1 MRNVLNSPR
10 LLEFKKKKQRIFL
23 NKILFILASLFVI
36 IVGLSFLSRIAKLN
50 ISGVE
55 ITGNKVVD
63 GEMIKE
69 VVDTDLGGYYLW
81 FFPKTNIFFY
91 PKNKIKD
98 NLTDKFKRLKD
109 ISFKITEARTLEI
122 SLIEREALYTWCGA
136 EPSLQDSERAEE
148 GSEKCY
154 FLDETGYIFDEAPYF
169 SGEVYFKFYGPTDG
183 NFEKLILF
191 KKALENMG
199 LKTVALH
206 TLENGDIKLFLS
218 GKTLATKP
226 EIIFKA
232 DSDLEIIAE
241 NLETA
246 LTTEPLQSNFK
257 NKYASLLYID
267 LRYGNKVFYKFK

>member
-1 MRNVLNSPR
+1 MMKRNVLNSPR
-10 LLEFKKKKQRIFL
+10 LLELKKKKQRIFL
-23 NKILFILASLFVI
+23 NKILLILASFFVI

-69 VVDTDLGGYYLW
+69 VADTDLAGYYFW

-98 NLTDKFKRLKD
+98 NLTDKFKRLKS
-109 ISFKITEARTLEI
+109 ISFKVTEARMLEI
-122 SLIEREALYTWCGA
+122 SLTEREAKYLWC
-136 EPSLQDSERAEE
+136 ERE
-148 GSEKCY
+148 EKCY
-154 FLDETGYIFDEAPYF
+154 FMDESGFIFDEAPYF
-169 SGEVYFKFYGPTDG
+169 SGEVYFKFYGPIDG
-183 NFEKLILF
+183 NFGKLILF
-191 KKALENMG
+191 KKTLENMR
-199 LKTVALH
+199 LKPVALSR
-206 TLENGDIKLFLS
+206 LDDGDTKMFLS
-218 GKTLATKP
+218 GRTLPTGP

-232 DSDLEIIAE
+232 DSDLEIVAE

-257 NKYASLLYID
+257 NKYSLLLYID
-267 LRYGNKVFYKFK
+267 LRYGNKVYYKFK